1 MGLRE
6 TDGIFG
12 GGGAQSGEAA
22 LRGKS
27 SKWRRSSSEKRLGK
41 RCFKGIWI
49 PRLYN
54 NNNNNNNNIK
64 LGYKLVGVDKWHVP
78 NLSMQYKNL
87 NLLVRECF
95 AWRGDKV
102 KIVLRERGTMFTI
115 FSQQIIGG

>member
-12 GGGAQSGEAA
+12 GEGAQSGEAA

-64 LGYKLVGVDKWHVP
+64 LGYKLVGVRQV
-78 NLSMQYKNL
+78 
-87 NLLVRECF
+87 
-95 AWRGDKV
+95 AWTKFVHAVQKFKFVGPR
-102 KIVLRERGTMFTI
+102 MFCLE
-115 FSQQIIGG
+115 GR